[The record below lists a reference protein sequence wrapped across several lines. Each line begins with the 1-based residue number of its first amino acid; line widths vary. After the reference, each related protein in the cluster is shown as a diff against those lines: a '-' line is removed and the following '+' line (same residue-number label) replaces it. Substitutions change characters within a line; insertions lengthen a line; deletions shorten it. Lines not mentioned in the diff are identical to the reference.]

1 MVKVLVA
8 DDNKYVRMVLKLILE
23 KHGYDVV
30 GMAKNKEEVV
40 REFRELK
47 PDVIIMDLRMPEKGE
62 VSVVATSG
70 IDATEEIK
78 RLNPDVKVVICTAAM
93 QDKYKEHIM
102 DYADAYL
109 TKPYS
114 EKELIGLMEE
124 CCKKS

>member
-1 MVKVLVA
+1 MVKILVA

-40 REFRELK
+40 KGFRELK

-62 VSVVATSG
+62 ASVVATSG
-70 IDATEEIK
+70 MDATEEIK
-78 RLNPDVKVVICTAAM
+78 KLDPDVKVVVCTAAM
-93 QDKYKEHIM
+93 QDKYREHIM
-102 DYADAYL
+102 DYADGYL

-114 EKELIGLMEE
+114 EKELIRLIEQ
-124 CCKKS
+124 CCNKS